1 MSGEWW
7 RGAVIYQIY
16 PRSFQDSDASGV
28 GDIPGIIRRLDHIAS
43 LGVDAIWL
51 SPIFTSPM
59 KDMGY
64 DVSDYVGV
72 DPMFGTLD
80 DFDQMVERAHELGL
94 KVIVDQVYN
103 HTSDKHAWFEES
115 RRDPNGDKA
124 DWYHWEKAKPDGSP
138 PNNWL
143 SVFGGPA
150 WTWDAHRRRYYLH
163 NFLPSQPDLNFR
175 EPAVQEA
182 ILDVMR
188 FWLDRGVDGFRLD
201 TVNYYAKDDQLRDNP
216 PREGCV
222 PEDYSN
228 PLNVQNQ
235 IYNKNREDNLAFVEK
250 MRSVTDEYENR
261 CMVGEV
267 GESGRRSIEIMEQY
281 TTGDDR
287 LHMAYSFELL
297 DEHLSA
303 SHIRN
308 AVEGFFE
315 GAPDG
320 WPCWAFSNHD
330 VVRHAT
336 RWAEHGTDTDSIAR
350 QFATL
355 LMTLRGTICLYQGE
369 ELGQTETEMEF
380 HELTDPPG
388 IAFWPDHKGRDGC
401 RTPMVWDDTEHAG
414 FTDGTPWLP
423 VKDPQKERNVA
434 AQEAA
439 NDSVLGFYREMLT
452 FRKNCPSMTQ
462 EIAFLDLPEP
472 VLGYTRGSGDD
483 LMLCLFN
490 LSTDAITLNVSGG
503 TFDGPNQGAELSG
516 TQLRLDGSGFAML
529 TETDGTASIR

>member
-1 MSGEWW
+1 MGEWW

-16 PRSFQDSDASGV
+16 PRSFQDSDGSGI
-28 GDIPGIIRRLDHIAS
+28 GDIPGIIRRLDHVAS

-64 DVSDYVGV
+64 DVADYVGI
-72 DPMFGTLD
+72 DPMFGTLE
-80 DFDQMVERAHELGL
+80 DFDRMVERAHELGL

-103 HTSDKHAWFEES
+103 HTSDLHEWFKES
-115 RRDPNGDKA
+115 RAGADGEKA
-124 DWYHWEKAKPDGSP
+124 DWFHWERAEPDGSP
-138 PNNWL
+138 PNNWR

-150 WTWDAHRRRYYLH
+150 WTWDAKRRRYYLH
-163 NFLPSQPDLNFR
+163 NFLPTQPDLNFR
-175 EPAVQEA
+175 SEAVQDA

-201 TVNYYAKDDQLRDNP
+201 TVNYYWKDEELRDNP
-216 PREGCV
+216 PREGKR
-222 PEDYSN
+222 PEDFSN
-228 PLNVQNQ
+228 PLNVQDQ
-235 IYNKNREDNLAFVEK
+235 LYNKNRPENLAFIEK
-250 MRSVTDEYENR
+250 MRSVTDEYEGR

-267 GESGRRSIEIMEQY
+267 GESGQRSIEIMEEY
-281 TTGDDR
+281 TRGEAR

-297 DEHLSA
+297 DEALSA
-303 SHIRN
+303 AHIRN

-330 VVRHAT
+330 VQRHAS
-336 RWAEHGTDTDSIAR
+336 RWGAHGTDTDAVAR
-350 QFATL
+350 QMCAL
-355 LMTLRGTICLYQGE
+355 LATLRGTICIYQGE

-401 RTPMVWDDTEHAG
+401 RTPMVWEGAPNGG

-423 VKDPQKERNVA
+423 VKEPQLKRNVA
-434 AQEAA
+434 AQETAG
-439 NDSVLGFYREMLT
+439 DSILAFYREMLT
-452 FRKNCPSMTQ
+452 FRRNCPSLEQ
-462 EIAFLDLPEP
+462 EIAFLGLPEP
-472 VLGYTRGSGDD
+472 VLGYTRGSGED

-490 LSTDAITLNVSGG
+490 LSPESVTLTLSGG
-503 TFDGPNQGAELSG
+503 GFDGPNRGAELSG
-516 TQLRLDGSGFAML
+516 TTLRLAGSGFAL
-529 TETDGTASIR
+529 LEGTDGTASVR